1 MNGKKVFDQM
11 APYKPGKQTEEV
23 MKEYGL
29 TKIVKLA
36 SNENPF
42 GYSDKVKDAIPSL
55 AKNFEIYPDGNTT
68 GLREVLAKKLQV
80 NHEQLVFGCGSDEV
94 IDIICSTF
102 LEEGTNIVTAIPTFS
117 QYKHHALIQGSE
129 VKEIPLLNGYH
140 DLQGMLHAIDNKT
153 KIVWLCTP
161 NNPTGCLI
169 NEASLEIFMEEC
181 PSDVLVVVD
190 EAYYEY
196 VTADNAPDAIR
207 ALDKYPNLIVLR
219 TFSKAYGLAG
229 LRIGYGVANEKIT
242 TLLNITRGPFN
253 TTSVAQGAAIVA
265 VEDTDFLNKALD
277 ETSINK
283 QAFLTF
289 LDELE
294 LDYYD
299 SETNFVF
306 VKLPTSG
313 DALFEYLLSKG
324 YIIRSGEALGHPNG
338 VRITIGKK
346 EDMAQLQAHIRA
358 FLTPILNGDQS

>member
-1 MNGKKVFDQM
+1 MNGKKVFEEM
-11 APYKPGKQTEEV
+11 TPYKPGKQTAEV

-42 GYSDKVKDAIPSL
+42 GYSEKVKEAIPSL
-55 AKNFEIYPDGNTT
+55 ATDFEIYPDGYTT
-68 GLREVLAKKLQV
+68 ELRKVLATNLQV
-80 NHEQLVFGCGSDEV
+80 DKDQLVFGCGSDEV
-94 IDIICSTF
+94 VDIICRTY
-102 LEEGTNIVTAIPTFS
+102 LEEGSNTIIANPTFP
-117 QYKHHALIQGSE
+117 QYKHNALIQGAT

-140 DLQGMLHAIDNKT
+140 DLQGMLDAIDNQT

-169 NEASLEIFMEEC
+169 NEESLTLFMDEC

-196 VTADNAPDAIR
+196 VTTENAPDSIK
-207 ALDKYPNLIVLR
+207 ALDKYSNLIVLR

-265 VEDTDFLNKALD
+265 LEDTDFLSYSLK
-277 ETSINK
+277 ETAKNK
-283 QAFLTF
+283 QTFMNF

-294 LDYYD
+294 LEYYD

-306 VKLPTSG
+306 VKLPISG
-313 DALFEYLLSKG
+313 DALFEHLLSKG

-346 EDMAQLQAHIRA
+346 EDMEQLQELIQA
-358 FLTPILNGDQS
+358 FLISVLEGKQS